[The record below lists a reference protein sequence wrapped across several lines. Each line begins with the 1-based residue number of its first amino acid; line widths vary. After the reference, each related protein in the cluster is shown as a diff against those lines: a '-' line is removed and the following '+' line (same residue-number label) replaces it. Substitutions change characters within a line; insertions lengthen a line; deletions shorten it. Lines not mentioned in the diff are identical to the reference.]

1 MYIYNYSTD
10 THEYT
15 DRSEASL
22 DPMATKR
29 EGKDVWLVPA
39 NATLLKPPK
48 LTKFK
53 TAVFE
58 NDTWVIKDDYRGEYI
73 CNEALDVFVMQE
85 IGAIPEGSIRITQ
98 KQAEQIA
105 KDPLWYIVQD
115 GELIKNPDYDK
126 QKEEQR
132 KEQIRRLAMTK
143 YDFFKFVCQPN
154 DITYSQLCQLV
165 QSNDEVAAAWDL
177 CGHVYR
183 GDNVLCKYIKEFFP
197 EMTDEKLDEIFEQH
211 GKVINE

>member
-1 MYIYNYSTD
+1 MEIYNYSFD
-10 THEYT
+10 THEYIGSS
-15 DRSEASL
+15 DASL

-48 LTKFK
+48 TTKYK
-53 TAVFE
+53 TTVFE
-58 NDTWVIKDDYRGEYI
+58 NGTWVIKDDYRGEYI
-73 CNEALDVFVMQE
+73 CNDTLDVIYVEQIGE
-85 IGAIPEGSIRITQ
+85 IPDGFFRITE
-98 KQAEQIA
+98 KQAEQIT

-115 GELIKNPDYDK
+115 GKLIKNPDYDK

-132 KEQIRRLAMTK
+132 KEEIGRLAMTK

-154 DITYSQLCQLV
+154 EITYSQLCQLV
-165 QSNDEVAAAWDL
+165 QSNEEIAAAWDL
-177 CGHVYR
+177 CGHVFR
-183 GDNVLCKYIKEFFP
+183 GDDVLCRYIKEFLP
-197 EMTDEKLDEIFEQH
+197 VMTDEILDEIFERH